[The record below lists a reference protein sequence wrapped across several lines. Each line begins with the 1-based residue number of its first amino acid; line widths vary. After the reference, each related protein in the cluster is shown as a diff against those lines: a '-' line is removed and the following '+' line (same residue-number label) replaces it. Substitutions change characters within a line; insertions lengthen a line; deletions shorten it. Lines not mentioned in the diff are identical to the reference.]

1 MERSRVAAVI
11 PTLNESNT
19 IKDIVCS
26 VKKFA
31 CPIVV
36 DDGSIDQSGSIA
48 KEAGAIVVTHE
59 NNLGYDQ
66 AINSGFSH
74 ANSLGFKI
82 VLTLDGDGQHN
93 PELIREFIKV
103 IDDGFDLV
111 LGVRNYQQRF
121 AEYLFSIFTKSRYGI
136 SDPLCGIKAYKIEIY
151 QHLGHFDSY
160 NSFGTELSFFAIKN
174 GYKFKELPFSL
185 RRRKDGSRFN
195 QALRTNVNILKAM
208 LKSVNRIKV
217 IPKHEIL

>member
-1 MERSRVAAVI
+1 MDRSRVAVVI

-26 VKKFA
+26 VKEFA

-36 DDGSIDQSGSIA
+36 DDGSIDNSGSIA
-48 KEAGAIVVTHE
+48 LAAGAIVVTHKK
-59 NNLGYDQ
+59 NLGYDQ
-66 AINSGFSH
+66 AINSGFSY
-74 ANSLGFKI
+74 ANSMGFKV

-93 PELIREFIKV
+93 PGLIREFIKV

-111 LGVRNYQQRF
+111 LGVRSYQQRL
-121 AEYLFSIFTKSRYGI
+121 AEYFFAIFTKFRYGI
-136 SDPLCGIKAYKIEIY
+136 RDPLCGIKAYKIEIY

-174 GYKFKELPFSL
+174 GYTFKELPFSL
-185 RRRKDGSRFN
+185 RRRKDNSRFN
-195 QALRTNVNILKAM
+195 QALLTNVNIMKAM
-208 LKSVNRIKV
+208 LKSITRIKV
-217 IPKHEIL
+217 IPKI